1 MSNIISRRLR
11 EARLEKGLSQKKLG
25 IEAGID
31 EFSSS
36 PRMNQYERGKHI
48 PDISTI
54 ARIAKVLD
62 VPTAY
67 FFAEDDDLADWI
79 KCFSR
84 LSKAQRETVLK
95 QLT

>member
-67 FFAEDDDLADWI
+67 FFAEDDDLADCI
-79 KCFSR
+79 KYFSR
-84 LSKAQRETVLK
+84 LSKAEKETVLK

>member
-67 FFAEDDDLADWI
+67 FL
-79 KCFSR
+79 
-84 LSKAQRETVLK
+84 LK
-95 QLT
+95 MMTLQIG